1 MKIELLTKEN
11 DSQYRQLLDHSH
23 ERPDSLETICSNP
36 FRFCYLVIEDQQAVG
51 YIDFSIMYEHA
62 ELNQIFVLDSY
73 RKRKIATKLMNHM
86 LNLCKEK
93 QCENIT
99 LEVRI
104 DNHSAI
110 SLYEKF
116 QFQKIATR
124 KNYYRTKDA
133 WLMERKM

>member
-51 YIDFSIMYEHA
+51 YIDFSIMYE
-62 ELNQIFVLDSY
+62 QIFVLDSY

-124 KNYYRTKDA
+124 KNYYQTKDA

>member
-1 MKIELLTKEN
+1 
-11 DSQYRQLLDHSH
+11 
-23 ERPDSLETICSNP
+23 
-36 FRFCYLVIEDQQAVG
+36 
-51 YIDFSIMYEHA
+51 
-62 ELNQIFVLDSY
+62 
-73 RKRKIATKLMNHM
+73 MNHM

-104 DNHSAI
+104 DNDIAI

-116 QFQKIATR
+116 QFKKIAIR
-124 KNYYRTKDA
+124 KNYYQTKDA